1 MLEHKPISDALW
13 LGVNSITSKILW
25 AFTLILLMHELGPEG
40 FAYITVGWAYFG
52 LLAAVTDFGSA
63 QSYLRKSSR
72 DINYLKSYFLK
83 VLMIKTFSTM
93 SIIVSS
99 IVLIYLMSNNLLTYR
114 SKVLLLAGAAIMI
127 DHFYVV
133 FSYTAQLIGKL
144 RIFTIIRVTQ
154 SVAILSVFYFIL
166 NFGGK
171 ELEVSIAHLMLTL
184 LFLLIGMYY
193 FLKFEEIKSLKKS
206 NINTK
211 DIIKEGMPF
220 LSSSILNLAYYRVD
234 VILLSYF
241 ATQTLTGIYSGQYQ
255 IILTF
260 YAIPA
265 ILISA
270 ILPSMYKLNNDSE
283 GIKNNL
289 IVVSKYLN
297 AIGIFLFPIVYLY
310 SMEIM
315 EIVGGEEFSVEHQ
328 GLKILSLLLLM
339 FMFTVVL
346 NALVAVDK
354 IKDRIICETT
364 ALLVILIFGPF
375 AIINYDLIGMAM
387 IAIISYLLSGVLGI
401 RFLVSAGYMDLFKI
415 LKDILKLIA
424 SIIPSISILL
434 FLDISII
441 VKLTLYIVLFLICL
455 KIFKVWDYEDMSRFK
470 YVASKLYRY
479 SS

>member
-1 MLEHKPISDALW
+1 
-13 LGVNSITSKILW
+13 
-25 AFTLILLMHELGPEG
+25 
-40 FAYITVGWAYFG
+40 
-52 LLAAVTDFGSA
+52 
-63 QSYLRKSSR
+63 
-72 DINYLKSYFLK
+72 
-83 VLMIKTFSTM
+83 
-93 SIIVSS
+93 
-99 IVLIYLMSNNLLTYR
+99 
-114 SKVLLLAGAAIMI
+114 
-127 DHFYVV
+127 
-133 FSYTAQLIGKL
+133 
-144 RIFTIIRVTQ
+144 
-154 SVAILSVFYFIL
+154 
-166 NFGGK
+166 
-171 ELEVSIAHLMLTL
+171 
-184 LFLLIGMYY
+184 
-193 FLKFEEIKSLKKS
+193 
-206 NINTK
+206 
-211 DIIKEGMPF
+211 
-220 LSSSILNLAYYRVD
+220 
-234 VILLSYF
+234 
-241 ATQTLTGIYSGQYQ
+241 
-255 IILTF
+255 
-260 YAIPA
+260 
-265 ILISA
+265 
-270 ILPSMYKLNNDSE
+270 MYKLNNDSE
-283 GIKNNL
+283 GIKNSL